1 MVTLRNISIVF
12 LLAVGL
18 FGTIAFAKSA
28 GTLLQEGLYAE
39 EVDGNLDAAIKIY
52 QQIIADPSANRSHV
66 AQALYRQ
73 GMCYMK
79 KKDEQQAREVFGKL
93 VQQYGD
99 QTSLVEKVAPL
110 LADLTN
116 HDPATL
122 MPPDTLAYI
131 ELGNPGRQIETILQM
146 LKGTP
151 FENPLAAISGGRS
164 QGQTGQ
170 PGRSPGD
177 IMAAMFNPS
186 MMAEFKKIRGMA
198 IGITAMKQ
206 NNPPMVAVL
215 YPGKSD
221 ALRGLILAGLNI
233 VGRASAS
240 TEGMQT
246 LAIQNGPGVAYDDE
260 VIILAQPMEQLN
272 WCVKQYKGITN
283 EPTLASQNKVFAK
296 LSKENRQ
303 TNALTVWVDA
313 ARTYSAVSG
322 MMAQWGQTEQL
333 RMVDGIADVK
343 NIEDIIA
350 TFAIEATGI
359 AVDASINFKENHNC
373 LPYKMIQTPNLSRNG
388 FMGVPSEAVAV
399 ASFAYGEAGSGST
412 ETAHKALERL
422 TGLSMGRE
430 IYSNIEQVNLFI
442 MPSQGTSNIG
452 GAIGQ
457 IAPCLGLTLTSREP
471 QHTYKL
477 LTQILEIANLFATAK
492 GGTQAVEQSDAA
504 AGKYMLTFGD
514 MKINFYIG
522 QREKITT
529 LALSPEV
536 LKASL
541 SAVENKKSVLAAGV
555 LQEPFKQLS
564 ADTSKMVLVN
574 VGGAIRIISPMII
587 GSFQSPNREN
597 LQQALEQLAPAYS
610 RTIIELRTNEQVNN
624 FALHYGITNLP
635 PLDQVFEPVMQIS
648 KIMSETKSWGKAEKQ
663 KKEASANIIKTSKA
677 PVIDGAADEL
687 WSAAR
692 RYKIGNVIYSPL
704 TSADDCSAE
713 FRAMWDENNLYVLV
727 DVTDDMLV
735 NDTSPD
741 QPVTLST
748 GSTVVPWWF
757 DDCVE
762 VYIDADNSKSN
773 QYDNDDA
780 QYHFDWDKTK
790 PTMGRHNEHGR
801 MENIEFAMVTTDK
814 GYRTEIKF
822 PWLTLGVKPS
832 DGMKIGLDVHVN
844 DDDNG
849 GERDSKIMW
858 RNKEDNAWENP
869 RAFGTARLVDLVGW
883 WKFDED
889 SGTTAHDSSSRGNHG
904 TLIGDTQWVTD
915 GLIGGALYFNDSKDT
930 TCRVEIPTKGMTAS
944 AGTIALQAKLSPN
957 PPSTEVFT
965 RYFFGHTTT
974 PYYNNRIQL
983 YLDQTTMTLDLGLGD
998 SHNRKMNIA
1007 PLGVE
1012 TWYHIALTWDD
1023 GNYVVY
1029 LDGQKLATGTYTGLD
1044 TLNTFANIGNDGGE
1058 LDEAFDGTIDDVRIY
1073 NYALSQ
1079 EDIEQLCSVISTKPQ
1094 PSDRAVVGA
1103 GGPAKL
1109 SWRPGIGAVSHK
1121 LYLGTD
1127 KERYFVD
1134 GWAAK
1139 KAEVDMSALSKAMPA
1154 IQKDK
1159 TYYWRVDD
1167 VQGDG
1172 KIVTGNVWSFT
1183 TSGKLV
1189 GWWKLDEAKGREVG
1203 DSSGNNHS
1211 GSIVG
1216 NPQWRP
1222 SGGKIGGALELDG
1235 DGDYVNLGKSSDFD
1249 LAEQITIAAWIK
1261 VNRFDKEWQAII
1273 TKGDSAWRMQRVRE
1287 TDSLEFACSG
1297 LQVPG
1302 TEWGGIY
1309 GKMSV
1314 NDGQWHHTTG
1324 VYDGKK
1330 LSLYIDGKL
1339 DVSVN
1344 ASGKIN
1350 VNDHPVYIGEN
1361 AEQTGRFWNGL
1372 IDDVR
1377 IYNYAVS
1384 EGDILALVK
1393 GS

>member
-1 MVTLRNISIVF
+1 MASLRSIAIIF
-12 LLAVGL
+12 LLTVGL
-18 FGTIAFAKSA
+18 LGTIALAKSA

-52 QQIIADPSANRSHV
+52 QQVITDPSASRSNV
-66 AQALYRQ
+66 AQAMYRQ

-79 KKDEQQAREVFGKL
+79 KRDEQQAKGIFQTL
-93 VQQYGD
+93 VQQYAD
-99 QTSLVEKVAPL
+99 QTSIVEKVTPL
-110 LADLTN
+110 LADLAN
-116 HDPATL
+116 HDPAAL
-122 MPPDTLAYI
+122 MPPETLAYI

-151 FENPLAAISGGRS
+151 FENPLAAISGGKG
-164 QGQTGQ
+164 QGSAGNG
-170 PGRSPGD
+170 GRSPAD

-198 IGITAMKQ
+198 IGITSMQQ
-206 NNPPMVAVL
+206 NNPPCIAVL

-233 VGRASAS
+233 VGRASAP

-246 LAIQNGPGVAYDDE
+246 LTIQNGPGVAYDDE
-260 VIILAQPMEQLN
+260 VIILAQPSEQLN
-272 WCVKQYKGITN
+272 WCVKQYKGIIN

-296 LSKENRQ
+296 LSKETRQ
-303 TNALTVWVDA
+303 TNALTVWIDA
-313 ARTYSAVSG
+313 ARSYSAISTMLG
-322 MMAQWGQTEQL
+322 QWGQAEQL

-359 AVDASINFKENHNC
+359 ALDAGINFKENHNC

-388 FMGVPSEAVAV
+388 FMGIPSEAVAV

-442 MPSQGTSNIG
+442 MPSQGASNMG

-477 LTQILEIANLFATAK
+477 LTQILEIANLFASSK
-492 GGTQAVEQSDAA
+492 GATQAVERSDAA
-504 AGKYMLTFGD
+504 AGKYVLMLGD

-529 LALSPEV
+529 LSLSPEV

-541 SAVENKKSVLAAGV
+541 SAVESKKSVLAAGV

-574 VGGAIRIISPMII
+574 VGGAMRIISPMII

-610 RTIIELRTNEQVNN
+610 RTIIELHTNEQVNN

-648 KIMSETKSWGKAEKQ
+648 KIMSETKSWGKTE
-663 KKEASANIIKTSKA
+663 KKEKEAPANIIKTNKA

-727 DVTDDMLV
+727 DVTDDKLV

-741 QPVTLST
+741 QPVTLPT
-748 GSTVVPWWF
+748 GSTAVPWWF

-773 QYDNDDA
+773 QYGNDDT

-790 PTMGRHNEHGR
+790 PTIGRHNEHGR
-801 MENIEFAMVTTDK
+801 MENIEFAMKTIEG
-814 GYRTEIKF
+814 GYSTEIKF
-822 PWLTLGVKPS
+822 PWSTLGVKPS

-844 DDDNG
+844 DDDDG

-858 RNKEDNAWENP
+858 WNKEDNAWENP
-869 RAFGTARLVDLVGW
+869 RTFGTARLVSLVGW
-883 WKFDED
+883 WKFDETAGDIAAD
-889 SGTTAHDSSSRGNHG
+889 STGNG
-904 TLIGDTQWVTD
+904 YNGK
-915 GLIGGALYFNDSKDT
+915 LIGGPKWQLSGGKVGGALELDGVDDYVDT
-930 TCRVEIPTKGMTAS
+930 TLAKDLSQWTVAVWVKSPAEPTSETQSGPVHREKNYQINWSHLTDEFRGGAGVCIEESWHAAS
-944 AGTIALQAKLSPN
+944 
-957 PPSTEVFT
+957 
-965 RYFFGHTTT
+965 FG
-974 PYYNNRIQL
+974 QL
-983 YLDQTTMTLDLGLGD
+983 RA
-998 SHNRKMNIA
+998 N
-1007 PLGVE
+1007 
-1012 TWYHIALTWDD
+1012 TWYHLIATYD
-1023 GNYVVY
+1023 GENLKAYKNGV
-1029 LDGQKLATGTYTGLD
+1029 LISDNEGASGKPDSEAATLKFGRHATQE
-1044 TLNTFANIGNDGGE
+1044 NFFA
-1058 LDEAFDGTIDDVRIY
+1058 GTIDDVRIY
-1073 NYALSQ
+1073 SYPLSQ
-1079 EDIEQLCSVISTKPQ
+1079 EEIDELGAVIATKPQ
-1094 PSDRAVVGA
+1094 PTDGA
-1103 GGPAKL
+1103 IVSSEGPAKL
-1109 SWRPGIGAVSHK
+1109 SWKPSIGAVSHK
-1121 LYLGTD
+1121 LYLGAD
-1127 KERYFVD
+1127 KEHFSVD
-1134 GWAAK
+1134 GFAAK
-1139 KAEVDMSALSKAMPA
+1139 RAEVDISALSKAMPA

-1167 VQGDG
+1167 VHADG
-1172 KIVTGNVWSFT
+1172 KIITGNVWSFT
-1183 TSGKLV
+1183 TGGKLV
-1189 GWWKLDEAKGREVG
+1189 GWWKLDESEGRNVS

-1211 GSIVG
+1211 GSIIG

-1222 SGGKIGGALELDG
+1222 TGGKIGGALEFDG
-1235 DGDYVNLGKSSDFD
+1235 DGDYVNLGKGPDFD
-1249 LAEQITIAAWIK
+1249 LTKQITVAVWIK
-1261 VNRFDKEWQAII
+1261 VNRFDKEWQTII
-1273 TKGDSAWRMQRVRE
+1273 AKGDSALRMQRVRQ
-1287 TDSLEFACSG
+1287 TDSLEIACSG
-1297 LQVPG
+1297 VAVPG
-1302 TEWGGIY
+1302 TEWGGVY
-1309 GKMSV
+1309 GKMNV
-1314 NDGQWHHTTG
+1314 NDGQWHHAAG

-1339 DVSVN
+1339 DVSSN
-1344 ASGKIN
+1344 ASGNIN
-1350 VNDHPVYIGEN
+1350 VNDYPVYIGEN
-1361 AEQTGRFWNGL
+1361 AERTGRFWNGL
-1372 IDDVR
+1372 IDDVQ
-1377 IYNYAVS
+1377 IYNYAIS
-1384 EGDILALVK
+1384 EGDILSLVK
-1393 GS
+1393 GK

>member
-1 MVTLRNISIVF
+1 MASLRSIAIA
-12 LLAVGL
+12 LLLTFGL
-18 FGTIAFAKSA
+18 LGTIAYAKSA

-39 EVDGNLDAAIKIY
+39 EVEGNLDSAIKIY

-116 HDPATL
+116 HDPAIL

-151 FENPLAAISGGRS
+151 FENPLAAIGGDRG
-164 QGQTGQ
+164 QGPVG
-170 PGRSPGD
+170 PGGKSPAN

-198 IGITAMKQ
+198 IGITAIKQ

-221 ALRGLILAGLNI
+221 ALRGLLLGFLNI
-233 VGRASAS
+233 VGRASAP

-246 LAIQNGPGVAYDDE
+246 LTIQNGPGVAYDDE
-260 VIILAQPMEQLN
+260 VIIVAEPMERLS

-296 LSKENRQ
+296 LSKEIRQ

-313 ARTYSAVSG
+313 SRTYSAVSA
-322 MMAQWGQTEQL
+322 MMAQWGQTNQL
-333 RMVDGIADVK
+333 NMIDGIADLK
-343 NIEDIIA
+343 SIEDII
-350 TFAIEATGI
+350 TTLAIEQTGI
-359 AVDASINFKENHNC
+359 ALDASINFKENHNC
-373 LPYKMIQTPNLSRNG
+373 LPYKMIQTPSLSRSG
-388 FMGVPSEAVAV
+388 FIGVPSEAIAV
-399 ASFAYGEAGSGST
+399 ASFALSESATST
-412 ETAHKALERL
+412 DTAQKAFERL
-422 TGLSMGRE
+422 TGLSIGRE
-430 IYSNIEQVNLFI
+430 IYANIEQVNIFVVPPKTLANEGDI
-442 MPSQGTSNIG
+442 
-452 GAIGQ
+452 IGQ
-457 IAPCLGLTLTSREP
+457 VTSCIGLALTSHSP
-471 QHTYKL
+471 QHTKQF
-477 LTQILEIANLFATAK
+477 LTQILGLVNLYAQQQGISNT
-492 GGTQAVEQSDAA
+492 EQQNSTE
-504 AGKYMLTFGD
+504 GRYVLPLGPNKQ
-514 MKINFYIG
+514 ISFYLG
-522 QREKITT
+522 QRDKTT
-529 LALSPEV
+529 ILAFNPEV
-536 LKASL
+536 LNASL
-541 SAVENKKSVLAAGV
+541 SAVENNKSALTAGP
-555 LQEPFKQLS
+555 LQEPLNKLP
-564 ADTSKMVLVN
+564 ADTSKIVLIN
-574 VGGAIRIISPMII
+574 DGGALRIVNSVI
-587 GSFQSPNREN
+587 N
-597 LQQALEQLAPAYS
+597 LGPRDAEGGPHQQLAQLAKSYDKT
-610 RTIIELRTNEQVNN
+610 TIQLYTEEKPNN
-624 FALHYGITNLP
+624 FNLHIGVDGLP
-635 PLDQVFEPVMQIS
+635 PVNEVFGPIMQLTQS
-648 KIMSETKSWGKAEKQ
+648 LQKAKAEAREKRRMKERGPADI
-663 KKEASANIIKTSKA
+663 KKASKA
-677 PVIDGAADEL
+677 PVIDGTEEDA
-687 WSAAR
+687 WSDAR
-692 RYKIGNVIYSPL
+692 IYKLENVIYSPISSDKDF
-704 TSADDCSAE
+704 SAYYK
-713 FRAMWDENNLYVLV
+713 AMWDEKNLYVLV
-727 DVTDDMLV
+727 DVTDDELA
-735 NDTSPD
+735 NDS
-741 QPVTLST
+741 
-748 GSTVVPWWF
+748 GSDRWYM
-757 DDCVE
+757 DDCIE
-762 VYIDADNSKSN
+762 VFIDADNSKSGN
-773 QYDNDDA
+773 FDENDY
-780 QYHFDWDKTK
+780 QYHFDWDKDS
-790 PTMGRHNEHGR
+790 PTMDEDEHGKTD
-801 MENIEFAMVTTDK
+801 NVKFAMVTTDK

-822 PWLTLGVKPS
+822 PWSTLGTKPS
-832 DGMKIGLDVHVN
+832 AGVSIGFEVHVN

-849 GERDSKIMW
+849 DRTKLAWWG
-858 RNKEDNAWENP
+858 KEDTAFGSP
-869 RAFGTARLVDLVGW
+869 RTFGTARLVDLVGW
-883 WKFDED
+883 WKFDEG
-889 SGTTAHDSSSRGNHG
+889 SGTAAHDSSSRGNHG
-904 TLIGDTQWVTD
+904 TLIGDTQWVAD

-998 SHNRKMNIA
+998 SHNRKMDIA
-1007 PLGVE
+1007 PLDVE
-1012 TWYHIALTWDD
+1012 KWYHIALTWND

-1029 LDGQKLATGTYTGLD
+1029 LDGQKLANGTYVGLD

-1079 EDIEQLCSVISTKPQ
+1079 EEIEQLCSVISAKPQ
-1094 PSDRAVVGA
+1094 PADREVVGA
-1103 GGPAKL
+1103 DGPAQL

-1134 GWAAK
+1134 GWTTK

-1167 VQGDG
+1167 VQANG
-1172 KIVTGNVWSFT
+1172 KIIKGNVWSFT

-1189 GWWKLDEAKGREVG
+1189 GWWKLDETKGREVG

-1235 DGDYVNLGKSSDFD
+1235 DGDYVNLGKSPDFD
-1249 LAEQITIAAWIK
+1249 LAEQITIAVWIK
-1261 VNRFDKEWQAII
+1261 VNRFDKEWQAVIA
-1273 TKGDSAWRMQRVRE
+1273 KGDSAWRMQRVE
-1287 TDSLEFACSG
+1287 QTNSLEFACSG

-1302 TEWGGIY
+1302 SAWGSIY
-1309 GKMSV
+1309 GKTNV
-1314 NDGQWHHTTG
+1314 NDGQWHQATG

-1344 ASGKIN
+1344 APGKIN
-1350 VNDHPVYIGEN
+1350 FNDYPVYIGEN

-1377 IYNYAVS
+1377 IYNYALG
-1384 EGDILALVK
+1384 EGEIKSILQ
-1393 GS
+1393 